1 MSSYNVS
8 PTAKTPC
15 ASSASTR
22 LQLRAQ
28 AELELRRR
36 QAMKAA
42 LGGPPFDVWLHEV
55 SPTWT
60 WDWPY
65 QRFIQAQLARLT
77 RGEINRLMLFVP
89 PRHGKSEMV
98 TVRYPV
104 WRLERSPQM
113 RVIIGAY
120 NQTLASKFGRKT
132 RRIAETRL
140 KLSDDRHAADDW
152 ETAEG
157 GGVRA
162 VGVGAGITG
171 QGGNLIIIDD
181 PIKNRQEAESTAYR
195 ERVWDWYT
203 DDLYT
208 RLEPNA
214 AIILIQTRWHEDDL
228 AGRIL
233 ASDDAPNWT
242 TICLPAEANE
252 NDPLGRRLGQALCPE
267 RYNERALARIKSV
280 LGARSYAALYQQ
292 SPRPPEGNL
301 AKQEWFPI
309 VDAAPARGKS
319 VRSWDLAATEKSAKA
334 TDPDWTVGALLTECD
349 GIYYVR
355 DIRRTQATPGAVL
368 ALMKQTAQL
377 DGVGTQIAVE
387 REGGA
392 GGKFAAAQVIRA
404 LAGYTVRAV
413 PPQGDKVTRAMPFL
427 AQAEAG
433 NVRIVKGA
441 WNYAFLDEIASFP
454 SGAHDDQVDAISG
467 AFALLAHSGWSR
479 GPAQ

>member
-1 MSSYNVS
+1 MG
-8 PTAKTPC
+8 KTP
-15 ASSASTR
+15 SRLSAPTR

-28 AELELRRR
+28 AEIERRRR
-36 QAMKAA
+36 QATKAA
-42 LGGPPFDVWLHEV
+42 SAGPPFDVWLREV

-65 QRFIQAQLARLT
+65 QRFIQAQLAELT

-104 WRLERSPQM
+104 WRLEQSPQM
-113 RVIIGAY
+113 RVIVGAY

-132 RRIAETRL
+132 RRVAEARF
-140 KLSDDRHAADDW
+140 KLSEDRHAADDW

-157 GGVRA
+157 GGLRA

-181 PIKNRQEAESTAYR
+181 PVKNRQEAESAAYR

-208 RLEPNA
+208 RLEPNG

-242 TICLPAEANE
+242 VICLPAEAGE
-252 NDPLGRRLGQALCPE
+252 NDPLGRKLGQALCPE

-280 LGARSYAALYQQ
+280 LGSRSYAALYQQ
-292 SPRPPEGNL
+292 APRPPEGNL
-301 AKQEWFPI
+301 AKREWFPI
-309 VDAAPARGKS
+309 VDVAPARGRT
-319 VRSWDLAATEKSAKA
+319 VRFWDLAATERSAKSV
-334 TDPDWTVGALLTECD
+334 DPDWTVGAALAEY
-349 GIYYVR
+349 GGVYYVR
-355 DIRRTQATPGAVL
+355 NIVRTQATPGRVM
-368 ALMKQTAQL
+368 ALIKQTAEL
-377 DGVGTQIAVE
+377 DGPTIPICVE

-392 GGKFAAAQVIRA
+392 SGKFAVAQIIRE
-404 LAGYTVRAV
+404 LAGYNVHDI

-433 NVRIVKGA
+433 NVRLVKGA
-441 WNYAFLDEIASFP
+441 WNCAFLDEIMAFP
-454 SGAHDDQVDAISG
+454 SGAHDDQADATAG
-467 AFALLAHSGWSR
+467 AFAQLATQHG
-479 GPAQ
+479 AYVQEY